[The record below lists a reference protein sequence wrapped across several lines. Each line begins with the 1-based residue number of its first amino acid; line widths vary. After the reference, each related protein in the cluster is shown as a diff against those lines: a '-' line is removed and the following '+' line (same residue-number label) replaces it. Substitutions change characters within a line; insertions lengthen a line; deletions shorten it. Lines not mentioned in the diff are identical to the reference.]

1 MHIEKKKCLKVAI
14 TGAMGCG
21 KSAAAQTFRNLGV
34 QVLDADKLCHEALES
49 DACVRKAVCDILGK
63 DCFDVETGIVRRD
76 IIAKRVFGDSELLG
90 ELEKILHPAAEK
102 MWEKKARE
110 TEESGFGLGGFL
122 PIIAVEVPLLYEKN
136 LEKKFDVCICVY
148 CSDKLRVKRLEN
160 RGMALE
166 QIVSRDAFQLPS
178 ETKALKA
185 DIVLFNETDFAF
197 FQKHAALVLS
207 RLKKYGR

>member
-1 MHIEKKKCLKVAI
+1 
-14 TGAMGCG
+14 MGCG

-63 DCFDVETGIVRRD
+63 DCFDVETGIVRR
-76 IIAKRVFGDSELLG
+76 
-90 ELEKILHPAAEK
+90 EK

-110 TEESGFGLGGFL
+110 TKESGFGLGVFL

-197 FQKHAALVLS
+197 LQKQAALVLS

>member
-102 MWEKKARE
+102 MWEKKSARNGRIRLWARRFFAYNC
-110 TEESGFGLGGFL
+110 SRSPF
-122 PIIAVEVPLLYEKN
+122 IVR
-136 LEKKFDVCICVY
+136 KK
-148 CSDKLRVKRLEN
+148 S
-160 RGMALE
+160 
-166 QIVSRDAFQLPS
+166 
-178 ETKALKA
+178 
-185 DIVLFNETDFAF
+185 
-197 FQKHAALVLS
+197 
-207 RLKKYGR
+207 